1 MPAAHSSEWTVD
13 MVHALPDDGNR
24 YEVIEGELLVSPTPS
39 LLHQSAVLHL
49 AALLLP
55 YARQAAVTVHV
66 APAAVTWSDRTEV
79 QPDVLAIPLVNGRP
93 AVRFEDAGVLLLAVE
108 VLSPST
114 TRTDRFAKRRAY
126 QKRGVPEYW
135 IVDPVGRL
143 VERWRPGDEEPDI
156 FFDSLT
162 WQPNPDVAPLMID
175 LGGYF
180 RAVHGE

>member
-1 MPAAHSSEWTVD
+1 

-24 YEVIEGELLVSPTPS
+24 YEVVEGELLVSPTPS
-39 LLHQSAVLHL
+39 LLHQSAVLQL

-55 YARQAAVTVHV
+55 YARHAAFTVHV
-66 APAAVTWSDRTEV
+66 APAAVTWSDQTEV

-114 TRTDRFAKRRAY
+114 MRADRFAKRRTY

-135 IVDPVGRL
+135 IIDPVGRL
-143 VERWRPGDEEPDI
+143 VERWRPGDKEPDI
-156 FFDSLT
+156 LFDSLS

-175 LGGYF
+175 LAEYF